1 MAIHY
6 RQFMASPN
14 DYIASSERCK
24 IQSIRRFTSGESW
37 MIEKDWSDEERIK
50 LGIENDITE
59 ISEED
64 FIDKIGE
71 IKDLLS
77 EVYKEMKHE

>member
-1 MAIHY
+1 
-6 RQFMASPN
+6 
-14 DYIASSERCK
+14 
-24 IQSIRRFTSGESW
+24 
-37 MIEKDWSDEERIK
+37 MIEKDWSDEERTK

-71 IKDLLS
+71 IKDLLA